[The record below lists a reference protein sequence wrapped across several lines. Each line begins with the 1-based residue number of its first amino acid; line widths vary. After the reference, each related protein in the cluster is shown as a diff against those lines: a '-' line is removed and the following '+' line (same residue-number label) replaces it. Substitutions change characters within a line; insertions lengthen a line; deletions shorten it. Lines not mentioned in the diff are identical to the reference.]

1 MLCAKSLQ
9 HSHPA
14 AIRALIRSKNHG
26 IKNTSGIAAG
36 YKQANI
42 VILHKTLADDFE
54 AFSRANNG
62 PLPLLYRS
70 PPGEWTCPKLAE
82 DSDIRTDCPEY
93 CMFENGNF
101 AGSIPSLMSH
111 SEEFEDMVTF
121 YLGCSFSF
129 EQTLRQAGI
138 PVRNVEQD
146 LYECENVSVQTS
158 VPCCGVGRFQC
169 PLVVTMRPVPEGM
182 LDAATQ
188 ATHPASDVH
197 GAPVHIGY
205 PGLIGVE
212 DLSRPDY
219 GDAVELQP
227 GDVPVF
233 WACGVTGV
241 EAVRNCRSPLAFTH
255 SPGCMFL
262 SDCEEGASAPKPS
275 AADSPLAFRVAR
287 EPLHYSLAS
296 ASAVQQIRALETL
309 IRTDPGQRRNRALFL
324 PDELLKACLSLSHA
338 NAVLIT
344 TGFPALYNQNPPEET
359 DGLPGALAMATML
372 QVLNKQVVIV
382 TDNRAFDF
390 SKRIIRDAVDQGV
403 LNSEV
408 PVRSLQTNSP
418 TSVLGFLCQEGE
430 TSAPRYDH
438 LVAIERAS
446 MAADGNYNNAR
457 KVNVQ
462 HLVDPIET
470 LFTTA
475 RSIPG
480 ITTTATGFEQQQTQ
494 ILSHRATTL
503 NRGPTSAGVS
513 NWGGYAVACA
523 LYILSCCP
531 VHDRYRRKAV
541 GFPQHT
547 QHSSWASALPSVRK
561 EEKLLEILEQY
572 DVRSGAAGNLELEVD
587 GLRFH
592 DAHSSMIQRLVDIAL
607 QPTASLC

>member
-36 YKQANI
+36 LRLKLVIEGYKQANI

-54 AFSRANNG
+54 AFSHANNG

-146 LYECENVSVQTS
+146 RNVSMYKTS

-241 EAVRNCRSPLAFTH
+241 EAVRSCKSPLAFTH

-262 SDCEEGASAPKPS
+262 SDCEERASAPRPS
-275 AADSPLAFRVAR
+275 AADTPLAFRVAR
-287 EPLHYSLAS
+287 EPLHYSLVS
-296 ASAVQQIRALETL
+296 ASAVQRIRALETL
-309 IRTDPGQRRNRALFL
+309 IRTEPGQRGNRALFL
-324 PDELLKACLSLSHA
+324 PNELLKACLSLSHA
-338 NAVLIT
+338 NSVLIT
-344 TGFPALYNQNPPEET
+344 TGFPTLYNRNPPEET

-390 SKRIIRDAVDQGV
+390 SKRIIHDAVDQGV

-408 PVRSLQTNSP
+408 PVRSLQATSP
-418 TSVLGFLCQEGE
+418 TSVFGFLCQEGE

-457 KVNVQ
+457 KVNIQ
-462 HLVDPIET
+462 HLVDPIDT

-480 ITTTATGFEQQQTQ
+480 ITTT
-494 ILSHRATTL
+494 
-503 NRGPTSAGVS
+503 GVS

-572 DVRSGAAGNLELEVD
+572 DVRSGAAGNLGLEVD

-592 DAHSSMIQRLVDIAL
+592 DAHSTMIQQLVDIAL